1 MSETEQDQKVAMGE
15 AVSPEDAGPCVIG
28 DATATMMIVPPSWE
42 EIAKK

>member
-28 DATATMMIVPPSWE
+28 NDDHPPWD
-42 EIAKK
+42 EIEKK